1 MKHPAF
7 TLAMPFGL
15 LLADAFQGLQN
26 AVPVHQA
33 EGGFLMPTRVST
45 ILSSSFD
52 RFTADSSLDR
62 ATPGRVGGL
71 SRLIDELMDNTFYS
85 PLSPSGSLAP
95 SSLWK
100 RLDMS
105 VPAAS
110 SITVD
115 VKETD
120 KAYEVDAEVPGFK
133 KEDIQLSFT
142 EDGSMA
148 ITAERKEEHEEKRG
162 GDEGTAAGE
171 EAGADPGKAS
181 APVWY
186 FKERSYGKVCGE
198 GKKGGEAGEELGMY
212 ETDKCIYVCVFVNEK
227 LK

>member
-1 MKHPAF
+1 MTMGRTGASKCRISRAPAACR
-7 TLAMPFGL
+7 T
-15 LLADAFQGLQN
+15 
-26 AVPVHQA
+26 
-33 EGGFLMPTRVST
+33 ST
-45 ILSSSFD
+45 
-52 RFTADSSLDR
+52 AR
-62 ATPGRVGGL
+62 ATPWRMGGL
-71 SRLIDELMDNTFYS
+71 SRLIDELMDSSSFYQPLAPSKS
-85 PLSPSGSLAP
+85 PAP

-133 KEDIQLSFT
+133 KENIQLSFT
-142 EDGSMA
+142 DDGNMV

-162 GDEGTAAGE
+162 GDEGMGASE
-171 EAGADPGKAS
+171 EAGADKGKAK

-186 FKERSYGKVCGE
+186 FKERSYGKVR
-198 GKKGGEAGEELGMY
+198 AM
-212 ETDKCIYVCVFVNEK
+212 
-227 LK
+227 